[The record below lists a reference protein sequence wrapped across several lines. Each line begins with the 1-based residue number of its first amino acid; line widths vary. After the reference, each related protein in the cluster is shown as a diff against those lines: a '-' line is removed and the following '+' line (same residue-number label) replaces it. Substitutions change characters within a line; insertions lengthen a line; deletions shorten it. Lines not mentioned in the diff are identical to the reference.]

1 MKFLESIIEAI
12 RKQDEVQFAYLFGS
26 YARGDEAEGSD
37 VDIAVYFTSFEFDL
51 DRRLALAHILEKA
64 VHKRIDLVVLNEVKN
79 YDLLKDIIDEGMVIK
94 ESRDD
99 SRVVFELRK
108 YHEILDYKAFR
119 RSIDAA

>member
-1 MKFLESIIEAI
+1 MKILKSIAELLQSYD
-12 RKQDEVQFAYLFGS
+12 KVQFAYLFGS

-37 VDIAVYFTSFEFDL
+37 VDIAVYFTSSEFDL
-51 DRRLALAHILEKA
+51 DRRLALAHTLEKA

-79 YDLLKDIIDEGMVIK
+79 YDLLKNIIDEGIVIK

-99 SRVVFELRK
+99 SRVIFELRK